1 MALVTTKNMFEK
13 AFKGNY
19 SIGAFNINNMEII
32 QGVVEACQKHNTA
45 VILQVSKSALKY
57 AHPLYLKKMVEAAPF
72 ILTTVLILKH
82 ARNVSTTAL
91 HQ

>member
-32 QGVVEACQKHNTA
+32 QGVIEACKKHNSA

-57 AHPLYLKKMVEAAPF
+57 AHPLYPVSYTHLDVYKRQELNGLGVIPKF
-72 ILTTVLILKH
+72 LII
-82 ARNVSTTAL
+82 
-91 HQ
+91 